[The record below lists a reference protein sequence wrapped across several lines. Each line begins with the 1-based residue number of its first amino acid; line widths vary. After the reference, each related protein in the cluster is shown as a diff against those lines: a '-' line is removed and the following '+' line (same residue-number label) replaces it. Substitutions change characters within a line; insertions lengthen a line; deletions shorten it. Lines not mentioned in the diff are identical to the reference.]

1 MSPLVATLLAAL
13 ILFAAKSVAWLIQRR
28 MGNGGIVDAI
38 WAWALGG
45 LAVWFAAVGS
55 SEPTVRLTLG
65 LMGGLWGLRLGL
77 YLWQRN
83 WRSAEDWR
91 YAEFRANWGPQAQTK
106 MFWFFQFQNLFTL
119 ALAASAF
126 IPAAYR
132 EGTPGPLGLVAAVA
146 VLVVSVVGEGLADAQ
161 LKAFKARTAGTPQAG
176 GVCNVGL
183 WRYSRHPNY
192 FFECVHWLAYLPLAW
207 GSALLPYTL
216 AAPLVMVLLIVK
228 ISGVPLLERNMAL
241 RKPGYADYMRR
252 TSMLVPWPPRA

>member
-1 MSPLVATLLAAL
+1 MPILQAVLAAAAF
-13 ILFAAKSVAWLIQRR
+13 LFLAKTVAWLIQRR

-45 LAVWFAAVGS
+45 LAVWFATVGTS
-55 SEPTVRLTLG
+55 DPEVRLTLA
-65 LMGGLWGLRLGL
+65 LMGGLWGLRLGA
-77 YLWQRN
+77 YLWKRN

-91 YAEFRANWGPQAQTK
+91 YAKFRAEWGAQAQSK

-132 EGTPGPLGLVAAVA
+132 EGSPGPLGLGLAVA
-146 VLVVSVVGEGLADAQ
+146 ILLLSVWGEGLADEQ
-161 LKAFKARTAGTPQAG
+161 LRRFKADPAQRGR
-176 GVCNVGL
+176 VCDVGL

-207 GSALLPYTL
+207 GSPLWAWALI
-216 AAPLVMVLLIVK
+216 APAVMVLLLLK
-228 ISGVPLLERNMAL
+228 ISGVPLLEAEMAQ
-241 RKPGYADYMRR
+241 RKPGYAEYMKR
-252 TSMLVPWPPRA
+252 TSMLVPWPPRQPG